1 MIVTLAPKDKQS
13 HIKAL
18 ACLTQ
23 MLRARDNI
31 ETIINTDDKNI
42 VLKLIDKYSR

>member
-1 MIVTLAPKDKQS
+1 MKLSLAPKDKQS